1 MGLLPLTNVG
11 SRQSTDT
18 EVLGFRVV
26 AASCPAANTA
36 TFENATNKAALPEGW
51 NHAKV
56 AKNASVFVFTL
67 RTKPGRTPVI
77 TCQVLTAAR
86 RATVTAISATTFT
99 ITTTD
104 LAGVAAD
111 ADFHVIAISWPNNK
125 VF

>member
-1 MGLLPLTNVG
+1 MGQLPLTQVG

-18 EVLGFRVV
+18 EILGFRVV

-36 TFENATNKAALPEGW
+36 KFEDATNKAALPEGW

-56 AKNASVFVFTL
+56 AKNSSVFVFTL
-67 RTKPGRTPVI
+67 RRNPGRTPVI
-77 TCQVLTAAR
+77 VCQPLTAAR
-86 RATVTAISATTFT
+86 LCRVSAISATTFSV
-99 ITTTD
+99 TTTD

-111 ADFHVIAISWPNNK
+111 ADFHVHAIVWPNNK